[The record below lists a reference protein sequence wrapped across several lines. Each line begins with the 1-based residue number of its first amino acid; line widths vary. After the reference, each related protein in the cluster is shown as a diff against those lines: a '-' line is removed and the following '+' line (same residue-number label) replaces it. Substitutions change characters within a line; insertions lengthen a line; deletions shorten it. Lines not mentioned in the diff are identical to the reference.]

1 MNFDVL
7 TARPWLLTDD
17 ALQTMLAIVGREQ
30 NDKELAALLNEQRRA
45 FLEPQGDTPPGASYT
60 TVQDGIATIEVIG
73 PIFRRAN
80 LFTQYSGGTS
90 TDLLSADVQR
100 AVNDPAIRGIVMAF
114 DSPGGD
120 ANGIHELASAIRAG
134 TDQKPIVAY
143 VGGMAASA
151 AYWLASACSEIVAD
165 ATAELGSIG
174 AVLALP
180 NPNARSSRE
189 IEIVSSQS
197 PKKRPDVT
205 TESGRAQYQAR
216 VDALAAEFVA
226 DVASNRKVSEDTVL
240 SDFGQGGVMSGRAA
254 VAAKLADRLGSL
266 QDTRAALS
274 RRTNPLSFR
283 RGMAATQEQDM
294 KLQDFFRSAFTAA
307 SEAGIPLE
315 PDDAT
320 MDAQISAAAHQPN
333 DQATAELE
341 AMRARLAAYEQEQRD
356 AAEQALTAQA
366 TAFAEGLVKA
376 EQFLPA
382 QASDLEAVYKA
393 CHAAGCVA
401 HLEAMTSAQPAVVRT
416 GEVIAVQDG
425 AQVVQLDAAP
435 QQSAAERAEARR
447 RRLALTPEG
456 RAVLAAEHAAHT

>member
-1 MNFDVL
+1 MSFSL
-7 TARPWLLTDD
+7 ITARPWLMTDD
-17 ALQTMLAIVGREQ
+17 ALQTMLAIVAREQ
-30 NDKELAALLNEQRRA
+30 SDTELARLLNEQRRA
-45 FLEPQGDTPPGASYT
+45 FLEPQGDAPNGTTYT

-100 AVNDPAIRGIVMAF
+100 AVNDPQIRGIVLAF

-120 ANGIHELASAIRAG
+120 ANGINELAAAIHAG
-134 TDQKPIVAY
+134 TQQKPIVAY

-151 AYWLASACSEIVAD
+151 AYWLASACSEIVTD

-180 NPNARSSRE
+180 NPTARTSKD

-197 PKKRPDVT
+197 PKKRPDPT

-216 VDALAAEFVA
+216 VDALAAEFVSS
-226 DVASNRKVSEDTVL
+226 VAQYRNVSEAMVL
-240 SDFGQGGVMSGRAA
+240 NDFGQGGVMSGRAA
-254 VAAKLADRLGSL
+254 VANKLADRLGSL
-266 QDTRAALS
+266 QDTRAALHS
-274 RRTNPLSFR
+274 RTNPLSFR
-283 RGMAATQEQDM
+283 RGMTAAQEQRM

-315 PDDAT
+315 PDDTT
-320 MDAQISAAAHQPN
+320 MDAQITAAAHQPH
-333 DQATAELE
+333 DAATAELE
-341 AMRARLAAYEQEQRD
+341 AMRAKLAAYEQEQAQAAAD
-356 AAEQALTAQA
+356 ALNAKA
-366 TAFAEGLVKA
+366 TAFAEGLVQA

-382 QASDLEAVYKA
+382 QAADLEAVYRA
-393 CHAAGCVA
+393 CHAAGCVEA
-401 HLEAMTSAQPAVVRT
+401 LTAMTNAQPSTVRT

-425 AQVVQLDAAP
+425 AQVLTLGSADDRWAKDEEETRRWAQR
-435 QQSAAERAEARR
+435 QQQRS
-447 RRLALTPEG
+447 
-456 RAVLAAEHAAHT
+456 